1 MSDRTGGPTEA
12 ALEGDGEDTARPAE
26 GRSDYAKQRH
36 GIGGLASDAAFY
48 GGIRALLKSLA
59 FLLVPL
65 YAHFLSPT
73 EFGRLELVLATV
85 ALVDVVISAGM
96 DGVFARFYFD
106 RDDRRWRGQIISLY
120 FLIETIYPAIVI
132 VPLIILSPTLSTKI
146 FGAAAYASY
155 FVIALVDDYLTN
167 VVDLPMNLTR
177 LRRKRS
183 RFALYSLARGL
194 TQILFSVLLVAV
206 WHLGVKGILIAS
218 LTAVCIAFVITLRE
232 YVGQLTLHVSWRV
245 GREMLS
251 FAWPGIIG
259 GAAFYALNL
268 LDRFI
273 VKHYHGLADSG
284 LYGVAFRYSQVVV
297 VAVLAFR
304 MGWTP
309 WHYPWLRS
317 GRHPEMVARGGTYFF
332 LATGFLAV
340 LVSAWIFPVFHLLMP
355 ERYWDATRAVA
366 PLSLAAVATG
376 AYTVFAVGLNVTK
389 RMRLLPPLALVSAA
403 IAVGLYFLLV
413 PPYSFVGAAWATVA
427 SVTALALLVLLVA
440 QRIYPVPW
448 DWLRIGGTTALTVG
462 LCLASLAMDAWL
474 PIAVSLPVRVGMT
487 LAFPLVLVL
496 TRLVPRRDLRA
507 FRDRLARR
515 SATS

>member
-1 MSDRTGGPTEA
+1 MNDRTRAPGPAAVDEDGQAVTSEGGA
-12 ALEGDGEDTARPAE
+12 
-26 GRSDYAKQRH
+26 DYAKQRH
-36 GIGGLASDAAFY
+36 GIAALASDAAFY

-65 YAHFLSPT
+65 YAHFLAPA

-106 RDDRRWRGQIISLY
+106 RDEPVWRRQIISLY
-120 FLIETIYPAIVI
+120 FLIEAIYPAIII
-132 VPLIILSPTLSTKI
+132 VPLIILSPTLSEKI
-146 FGAAAYASY
+146 FGATVFASY

-167 VVDLPMNLTR
+167 IVDLPMNLTR
-177 LRRKRS
+177 LRRRRR
-183 RFALYSLARGL
+183 RFAFYSLTRGV
-194 TQILFSVLLVAV
+194 TQIVFSVLLVAV
-206 WHLGVKGILIAS
+206 WHFGVKGILIAS
-218 LTAVCIAFVITLRE
+218 LAAVGVAFVITLRE
-232 YVGQLTLHVSWRV
+232 YVRDLTFRVNWHVA
-245 GREMLS
+245 REMLS

-268 LDRFI
+268 LDRFF

-317 GRHPEMVARGGTYFF
+317 GRHPQMVARGGTYYF

-340 LVSAWIFPVFHLLMP
+340 VISAWILPVFHVLMP

-389 RMRLLPPLALVSAA
+389 RMRLLPPLAVVSAA
-403 IAVGLYFLLV
+403 IAVGLYFLLI

-427 SVTALALLVLLVA
+427 SVTALALMVLVVA
-440 QRIYPVPW
+440 HRIYPVPW
-448 DWLRIGGTTALTVG
+448 DWPRIAGTTALTVA
-462 LCLASLAMDAWL
+462 LCLASLAIDAWISIGVSI
-474 PIAVSLPVRVGMT
+474 PIRLAIT
-487 LAFPLVLVL
+487 LAFPLALVL
-496 TRLVPRRDLRA
+496 TGLFPRRDLVALRA
-507 FRDRLARR
+507 RLRR
-515 SATS
+515 RRGPT